1 MPKLFQC
8 KTPCANCP
16 YRKDAPVEHWHRD
29 EFQKVLDSEDSIIGS
44 VFQCHK
50 QNGGVCVGW
59 LMNQVE
65 RDIPSIA
72 LRISLSRHDVTR
84 EYLDSLH
91 CKAELYALVEEMIA
105 ANFPEML

>member
-1 MPKLFQC
+1 
-8 KTPCANCP
+8 
-16 YRKDAPVEHWHRD
+16 
-29 EFQKVLDSEDSIIGS
+29 
-44 VFQCHK
+44 
-50 QNGGVCVGW
+50 
-59 LMNQVE
+59 MNQVE